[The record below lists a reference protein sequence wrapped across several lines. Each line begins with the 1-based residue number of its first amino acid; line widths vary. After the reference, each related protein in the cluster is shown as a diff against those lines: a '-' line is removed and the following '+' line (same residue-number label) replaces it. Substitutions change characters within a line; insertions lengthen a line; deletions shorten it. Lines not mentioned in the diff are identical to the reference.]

1 MMGGQQSW
9 ALSALVKD
17 WKCVTVHLESV
28 VAEEGN
34 ASFVAKNLIR
44 KLTNFKFVYMIYFL
58 LDYLVIFKNL
68 SQLFQGEQLFL
79 STVVLHAKNTVASV
93 ESLKLSP
100 GQYEE

>member
-17 WKCVTVHLESV
+17 WKCVTVHLES
-28 VAEEGN
+28 A
-34 ASFVAKNLIR
+34 
-44 KLTNFKFVYMIYFL
+44 NFKFVYMIHFL
-58 LDYLVIFKNL
+58 LDYLVVVKNL

-79 STVVLHAKNTVASV
+79 STVVLHAKNTVALV